1 WHSPGRHWRC
11 APRYLNVCT
20 PSSVRPI
27 AYESCLWGEKAW
39 PTKRA
44 STRSRPCALRP
55 RRMYSRVPPPAAS
68 RRTPSEDRLDGGRGS
83 PVFRISE
90 AYQDHDSNCTP
101 PPITTVQ
108 DPRRRSAYSEDVM
121 PARAIR
127 RQRGLSTCSLPAI

>member
-1 WHSPGRHWRC
+1 MRR

-27 AYESCLWGEKAW
+27 AYESCRWGEKAW
-39 PTKRA
+39 PTNRH

-68 RRTPSEDRLDGGRGS
+68 RRTPSEYWLDGGRGP

-90 AYQDHDSNCTP
+90 AYQDQDSNCTP
-101 PPITTVQ
+101 RRSQLFKTHDGHLPTVKTS
-108 DPRRRSAYSEDVM
+108 RRR
-121 PARAIR
+121 ARSSSKTAR
-127 RQRGLSTCSLPAI
+127 HELSIGSCEVRPV